1 MSIFSENLK
10 KFRSNH
16 NLSMDELVNRLNSRY
31 ALRFT
36 KTTYARWESG
46 ETSPSIDHASAIAN
60 FFNVSLDEISGSDSL
75 EVPAK
80 DNKHIDTIAA
90 HIDDDVTEEEMADI
104 KKYINLIKS
113 SRKK

>member
-10 KFRSNH
+10 KFRNAH
-16 NLSMDELVNRLNSRY
+16 NFSMDELVNRLNSKF
-31 ALRFT
+31 AIRFT

-60 FFNVSLDEISGSDSL
+60 FFKVSLDEMNGNDSL
-75 EVPAK
+75 EVSTN
-80 DNKHIDTIAA
+80 DQRNIETIAA
-90 HIDDDVTEEEMADI
+90 HIDEDVTEEEMETI
-104 KKYINLIKS
+104 KKYIEFIKS